1 MAFALTKNPPP
12 KNSALPDFVAG
23 PTESGQSIKRQIVA
37 TTFQIGGGRCQI
49 VFNGSQAF
57 TTGSK
62 VVLPALHEAH
72 LYGQLQADCL
82 KAYANHEGSH
92 NRYTDFA
99 MRKAGIEAAPALA
112 PVPGLDQQMKE
123 LYASIHN
130 IYEDHRIERL
140 VVGDF
145 PGTRSNLAALR
156 SFLINR
162 HAENIAEG
170 KLQGLAIGTALQN
183 ALLVCGEA
191 ANHYEPADVLAGI
204 LDYYRSTY
212 PMIGPFMDR
221 ALALLPGLST
231 DQDVHDLTRQTIVDL
246 MALLAP
252 QSDDTDEEADGD
264 EPDAGNEDA
273 ADENGDQSDQGKP
286 GQSGNG
292 GDGESDADS
301 DSSGSGGSG
310 NSDGAGDKPSS
321 KGEKNDKTDGSSGD
335 PSTDE
340 SDEPTASGADGTDE
354 PGQEPEKESD
364 AGDSAG
370 DEQGAEGEG
379 GDEADGKDGSSP
391 SRTSNEPRE
400 GDGEPEDGNN
410 PGPPASSSPTD
421 ANDDGSAAQSTG
433 STGGPSSPGSGNSP
447 QTRSAA
453 DIAEDMGS
461 PIPDP
466 VTIDDIV
473 KEIVKQTAKA
483 TKLLGAPSGG
493 AAYVETDQETVERPG
508 TEAGATRDLRDPT
521 LAGVVRSIIISRRR
535 TKVETRREEGTFDNN
550 AIIPLAIGDPDFFK
564 RKTRRIAVAAAMEIL
579 VDASGSMSDIMQT
592 ALDTAQVTCEA
603 TAAFNH
609 LKTAVVTYT
618 ATDEMNY
625 VIVKEY
631 HEHVVSGRKRFANAM
646 ASIRYGGTPTGRAM
660 MFSIDRLS
668 TRREEKKILV
678 LVTDGMPDSMKEAI
692 ASQNIA
698 RHRGITTV
706 LIEIG
711 DHKKPHMA
719 FDYGCVIK
727 DISHLSDA
735 LRTIALELMA
745 QTRVVR
751 S

>member
-23 PTESGQSIKRQIVA
+23 PTESGQSIKRQIIA

-92 NRYTDFA
+92 NRYTDFQ
-99 MRKAGIEAAPALA
+99 MRKSGIESAPKLA
-112 PVPGLDQQMKE
+112 PVPGLDEQMKQ

-140 VVGDF
+140 VVEDF
-145 PGTRSNLAALR
+145 PGTRPNLSALR
-156 SFLINR
+156 SFLISR

-170 KLQGLAIGTALQN
+170 KLAGLPIGTALQN

-204 LDYYRSTY
+204 LDYYRATY

-221 ALALLPGLST
+221 ALALLPGLAT
-231 DQDVHDLTRQTIVDL
+231 DQEVHDLTRQTIVDL

-252 QSDDTDEEADGD
+252 QNDESDEADDEEPDSGDDQDGD
-264 EPDAGNEDA
+264 EDAEADAGK
-273 ADENGDQSDQGKP
+273 S
-286 GQSGNG
+286 GQG
-292 GDGESDADS
+292 GDGGDSKSDADS
-301 DSSGSGGSG
+301 DSSGSGGAG
-310 NSDGAGDKPSS
+310 NSEGSGSKPSS
-321 KGEKNDKTDGSSGD
+321 KGQKNDKDDTSDSESSKETSDDAD
-335 PSTDE
+335 PSGE
-340 SDEPTASGADGTDE
+340 NSAGS
-354 PGQEPEKESD
+354 EKDSD
-364 AGDSAG
+364 AEGNGDREPSGTGEPDQDGEESPDAKGGAGGENG
-370 DEQGAEGEG
+370 DEGE
-379 GDEADGKDGSSP
+379 
-391 SRTSNEPRE
+391 E
-400 GDGEPEDGNN
+400 GDGEPKDGNE
-410 PGPPASSSPTD
+410 PRQPSSSESQEES
-421 ANDDGSAAQSTG
+421 ADGSASQADSAA
-433 STGGPSSPGSGNSP
+433 GGQTSGSGNSP
-447 QTRSAA
+447 QPRTAA
-453 DIAEDMGS
+453 EIANDMGD

-473 KEIVKQTAKA
+473 KEIAKQTAKA

-508 TEAGATRDLRDPT
+508 TEADATRDLRDPT

-579 VDASGSMSDIMQT
+579 VDASGSMSDVMQT

-631 HEHVVSGRKRFANAM
+631 HEHVVTGRKRFANAM

-711 DHKKPHMA
+711 GHGKPHMA

-727 DISHLSDA
+727 DISQLSDA

-745 QTRVVR
+745 QTRVIR